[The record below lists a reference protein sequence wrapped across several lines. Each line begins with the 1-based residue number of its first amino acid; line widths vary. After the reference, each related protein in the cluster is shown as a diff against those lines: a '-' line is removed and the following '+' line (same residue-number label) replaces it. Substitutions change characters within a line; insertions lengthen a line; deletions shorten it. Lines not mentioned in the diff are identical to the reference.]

1 MRLIDVAGLTS
12 APVDIKTY
20 CRALGLEGYL
30 VPLDRRLAVLKRLSL
45 DDEPHVLYTGPAA
58 VDAWLLAKPQVVV
71 RVMPGEGELP
81 AGKRLDDYALWLL
94 LVQGLSKARA
104 KALLARKTDT
114 ERRTEVRAAAQSW
127 GVMPPDD
134 LQGLEYVGDKGA
146 PGVEAARP
154 YQWKVVDN
162 PLTYAEVGDRLSK
175 GGTIGLD
182 VEGTSEDSRTAQLV
196 GVGLSFDRQH
206 NYYLPLN
213 GPLGSEPML
222 SLLRLHLPNISYI
235 AHNAKYDYK
244 VSKRAGLPIDEAT
257 LVGDGLIAAFVLA
270 EVDEMGRP
278 RSKGLKQLTERLL
291 GEHMQTFSE
300 MLAIGR
306 ATDASDSP
314 LDVIGPYCCGDAF
327 FGVEVERAVR
337 ELIERRGPRLDLYT
351 KLELPNVTLLAEM
364 ELAGLP
370 IDLGAAKARRAD
382 LSKTVK
388 ERYYALGNLAYGAG
402 WGRTKVRGCPEHTR
416 ARALVAK
423 CPDCDNNGKVE
434 EDVDFNPAS
443 GPMVREVLQGIFHLR
458 TMAFTT
464 TGAPSWDEAALL
476 LAREDVRQPESLR
489 TTAGGEP
496 VGTIQGGREV
506 VRMKGPAEEFI
517 TELLAYRKDSKLLGT
532 YLDNF
537 VKMAKKSTVELG
549 GHKANIHVIQPNYN
563 QTVVESGRLSSD
575 DPNAQNIPLAQR
587 DLFVAPPG
595 FLLWAADHSQL
606 ELRIMAR
613 RAGCTAMIEA
623 FQNDE
628 DIHAL
633 TAWRVFGITARNLT
647 PEMRVRAK
655 TLNFGVG
662 YEASAGAVQKQV
674 MKAALLFPELNIAVP
689 SLKDCQ
695 LLIREFFK
703 AYPEVPIA
711 VEQAH
716 ESTRRLGYSATM
728 YNRRRYLPN
737 INHPSQEL
745 RARAERQAWNLQIQ
759 GTAGDIMKSGQL
771 VVSRYMTEYNADLR
785 SQVHDEVWGLV
796 WQERANEWL
805 QVVARCLV
813 LDQPLTP
820 VPLKVSPVLANNWR
834 EAK

>member
-20 CRALGLEGYL
+20 CRALGLEGHL
-30 VPLDRRLAVLKRLSL
+30 VPPERRLSVLRRLST

-58 VDAWLLAKPQVVV
+58 ADYWLLAKPQVVV
-71 RVMPGEGELP
+71 RVVPGDGELP
-81 AGKRLDDYALWLL
+81 AGKRLDDFTLWSLL
-94 LVQGLSKARA
+94 TRGWTKAKA

-114 ERRTEVRAAAQSW
+114 ELRVEVRKLADAWQAH
-127 GVMPPDD
+127 PLDD

-146 PGVEAARP
+146 PGAEQARP

-162 PLTYAEVGDRLSK
+162 PLTFAEVGDRLSK

-182 VEGTSEDSRTAQLV
+182 VEGTSEDSRTADLV
-196 GVGLSFDRQH
+196 GVGLSFDRQA

-213 GPLGSEPML
+213 GPLGSEPIL
-222 SLLRLHLPNISYI
+222 SLLRMHLPNISYV

-244 VSKRAGLPIDEAT
+244 VAKRAGLPIDEAK
-257 LVGDGLIAAFVLA
+257 LVGDGMIAAYVLA

-278 RSKGLKQLTERLL
+278 RSKGLKPLTLRLL
-291 GEHMQTFSE
+291 GEYMQTFNE
-300 MLAIGR
+300 MLALSG
-306 ATDASDSP
+306 AKDASDAP
-314 LDVIGPYCCGDAF
+314 LKDIGPYCCGDAF
-327 FGVEVERAVR
+327 FGVE
-337 ELIERRGPRLDLYT
+337 IERTVRGEIEKRGPRLDLYT

-370 IDLGAAKARRAD
+370 IDPEAAKVRRDSLSAKVLERRAG
-382 LSKTVK
+382 L
-388 ERYYALGNLAYGAG
+388 EGLARIAN
-402 WGRTKVRGCPEHTR
+402 WHREKVRGCYAHTR
-416 ARALVAK
+416 ARAKIAACK
-423 CPDCDNNGKVE
+423 DCDQDGKIEMAVR
-434 EDVDFNPAS
+434 FNPAS
-443 GPMVREVLQGIFHLR
+443 GLMLREVLQGIFHLR
-458 TMAFTT
+458 TMALTT
-464 TGAPSWDEAALL
+464 AAAPCWDEAALL
-476 LAREDVRQPESLR
+476 LAREEVRDRADV
-489 TTAGGEP
+489 
-496 VGTIQGGREV
+496 V
-506 VRMKGPAEEFI
+506 EFI

-537 VKMAKKSTVELG
+537 VRQAVTSTVELG
-549 GHKANIHVIQPNYN
+549 GHKASIHVIQPNYN

-575 DPNAQNIPLAQR
+575 DPNAQNIPLPER
-587 DLFVAPPG
+587 DLFVPPPG
-595 FLLWAADHSQL
+595 FFIWAADHSQL

-623 FQNDE
+623 YQNDQ

-655 TLNFGVG
+655 TLNFGIG

-674 MKAALLFPELNIAVP
+674 MKAALLKPELNITVP
-689 SLKDCQ
+689 NLKDCQ
-695 LLIREFFK
+695 LLVREFFK

-711 VEQAH
+711 IEQAH
-716 ESTRRLGYSATM
+716 ESTRQSGYSMTM
-728 YNRRRYLPN
+728 YGRRRYLPN
-737 INHPSQEL
+737 INHASQEL

-771 VVSRYMTEYNADLR
+771 VIGQYTAKNAADLR

-796 WQERANEWL
+796 RQERANEWL

-813 LDQPLTP
+813 LDQPLSP
-820 VPLKVSPVLANNWR
+820 VPLKVSPVLANSWK

>member
-12 APVDIKTY
+12 APVDTKTY
-20 CRALGLEGYL
+20 CRALGLEGHL
-30 VPLDRRLAVLKRLSL
+30 VPADRRLAVLRRLST

-58 VDAWLLAKPQVVV
+58 ADAWLLAKPQVVV
-71 RVMPGEGELP
+71 RTVPGDGELP
-81 AGKRLDDYALWLL
+81 ASRRLDGYALWDLL
-94 LVQGLSKARA
+94 YRCGLSKAKA
-104 KALLARKTDT
+104 KALIARKTDT
-114 ERRTEVRAAAQSW
+114 ELRVEVRTRADLWLSF
-127 GVMPPDD
+127 PPDD

-146 PGVEAARP
+146 PGADEARP

-162 PLTYAEVGDRLSK
+162 PLTYAEVGEQLAK

-182 VEGTSEDSRTAQLV
+182 VEGTSEDSRAAELV

-222 SLLRLHLPNISYI
+222 SLLRLHLPNISYV

-244 VSKRAGLPIDEAT
+244 VAKRAGLPIDEAT
-257 LVGDGLIAAFVLA
+257 LAGDGMIAAYVLA

-300 MLAIGR
+300 MLAIGK

-327 FGVEVERAVR
+327 FGVEIERAVR
-337 ELIERRGPRLDLYT
+337 ELIEQRGPRLDLYT

-370 IDLGAAKARRAD
+370 IDLEATKVRRRSLAVEVTIGD
-382 LSKTVK
+382 YT
-388 ERYYALGNLAYGAG
+388 LGNLAHGAG
-402 WGRTKVRGCPEHTR
+402 WGRTRVRGCREHTR
-416 ARALVAK
+416 ARARIAE
-423 CPDCDNNGKVE
+423 CPFCDGNGKIE

-443 GPMVREVLQGIFHLR
+443 GPMLREVLQGIFHLR
-458 TMAFTT
+458 TMGFTG

-476 LAREDVRQPESLR
+476 LARE
-489 TTAGGEP
+489 
-496 VGTIQGGREV
+496 EV
-506 VRMKGPAEEFI
+506 KKDRPPLPTRAKVVEFI

-537 VKMAKKSTVELG
+537 VKQAKKSTVELG
-549 GHKANIHVIQPNYN
+549 GHKANIYVIQPNYN

-575 DPNAQNIPLAQR
+575 DPNAQNIPLHLR

-613 RAGCTAMIEA
+613 RSGCGAMIEA
-623 FQNDE
+623 FQSDQ

-674 MKAALLFPELNIAVP
+674 MKAALLFPELNLTVP
-689 SLKDCQ
+689 SMKDCQ

-711 VEQAH
+711 IEQAH
-716 ESTRRLGYSATM
+716 ETTRRLGYSETL
-728 YNRRRYLPN
+728 YRRRRYLPN

-771 VVSRYMTEYNADLR
+771 VVSRYTAEYDADLR
-785 SQVHDEVWGLV
+785 CQVHDEVWGLV
-796 WQERANEWL
+796 RQERANEWL
-805 QVVARCLV
+805 EVVAKCLV
-813 LDQPLTP
+813 LDQPLMP
-820 VPLKVSPVLANNWR
+820 VPLKVSPVLANNWK